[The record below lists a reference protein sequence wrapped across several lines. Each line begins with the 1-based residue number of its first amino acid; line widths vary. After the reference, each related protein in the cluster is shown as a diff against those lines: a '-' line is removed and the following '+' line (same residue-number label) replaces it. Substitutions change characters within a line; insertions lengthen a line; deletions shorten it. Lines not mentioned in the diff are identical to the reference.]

1 MLVDNI
7 NRKVEKNVSNMGI
20 ANFINEEVSASKKFE
35 LKINDKATISE
46 SNSININEPVYNNP
60 SKSDNTASKNSDNM
74 NKDLMTDSENRKN
87 QMIVLSNTVTA
98 DDFRE
103 IEKDGFSFSDTDSG
117 VILSESD
124 KIKAALAEHGVDIS
138 KYGGLSDKELEAI
151 AGSPELAMQ
160 MKASFDKNDV
170 PINED
175 NLKDMAASVEKIK
188 SMSELSTSAAVYM
201 IRNQL
206 LPTIDNVY
214 KAQCVGSQKSNIVG
228 MTESDYIEL
237 KPQIIELLQSEGIEP
252 NEDTL
257 NYARILMDNCEEV
270 NADNIVYLDDLYGLS
285 NELSDIDME
294 KLYDRMTLAI
304 SEGGRPGDG
313 LLIDGYSLIDQAE
326 NAYNVINS
334 VSDEEVDYLVQNDK
348 EINVKNLESASKT
361 DKSNYVR
368 LDGDLRAITARRQL
382 EETRL
387 MMTINAN
394 YTLLKKGIAIDTK
407 PLVELVEDLKNAEN
421 SFYKDMLGRSGGID
435 SEENI
440 ATFHTTTKVI
450 EAIKYQPA
458 YAITLTSN
466 NESFNTIYTRGASL
480 QAELNRASQSYET
493 MMTAPRLDLG
503 DSLDKALRNVDDILK
518 DIGLDIT
525 ESNQRAVR
533 ILAYNETP
541 ITPENVVKI
550 KAVDEEVQRAFKNMT
565 PSTTLEMIRK
575 GLSPLDMSIEELNN
589 ISTEI
594 QKDNSENDSEKFS
607 KFLYKLEQN
616 KQITREERNSYIGIY
631 RLIAQVEESDGAVI
645 GSLINRGSKIT
656 MRNLLTAVRS
666 NYKSKIDYTIDDNF
680 SREQIIGG
688 KKIDEQIESAY
699 NMNCLKDVAEEIT
712 KIPTEVI
719 DDNLWENMTPE
730 ELKEYITNA
739 DEEILNQDEE
749 LEFEYAKSKLQ
760 EFENIKT
767 MSDDVYRFL
776 DRYDIEN
783 SMANILAASR
793 LIKNPNIAL
802 RKLWND
808 INIPADEAEMIN
820 QMKSQVM
827 EQFGESVK
835 TPKELADAQ
844 EALAE
849 VATRA
854 MDTMIIEGEEVS
866 AQDINELR
874 MINKQLQICT
884 KKAKEESY
892 MIPIETSEGISG
904 ISLKVIRGMRNKG
917 FVDIFFR
924 GELMGKIAA
933 SLEAKEGGVSGV
945 IAVSDDETRKL
956 VADNIGMLAEN
967 ITHGMREMVD
977 IRVAYIPEIS
987 SEQFEMSSLHK
998 EAQLKEEKKDYV
1010 QANFDY
1016 KVQTKRLYNIA
1027 ESFVKTISDLF

>member
-326 NAYNVINS
+326 NAYKVINS

-945 IAVSDDETRKL
+945 IAVSDDETRRL